1 MRNFEL
7 SKKLQR
13 ILKKLFKKD
22 KTRCNIILKKIK
34 EICLSEDIRHYKN
47 LSNEMSGF
55 KRVHIDAHFVLTFRY
70 VNKTDSIK
78 FEDFQHHDTIYK
90 K

>member
-1 MRNFEL
+1 MRNFAL
-7 SKKLQR
+7 SEKLQR

-22 KTRCNIILKKIK
+22 KNKHNIILKKIK
-34 EICLSEDIRHYKN
+34 EICSSEDIGHYKN
-47 LSNEMSGF
+47 LSNKMNEF
-55 KRVHIDAHFVLTFRY
+55 KRVHIDAHFVLIFKY
-70 VNKTDSIK
+70 INKTDSLM